1 MEITEKKKGE
11 NAKGKE
17 IKCFEI
23 SFGTIHLMFSM
34 FKIVY
39 FNAHIIITFIFGY
52 NKNWEFEINT

>member
-1 MEITEKKKGE
+1 MKITGKKKGE

-23 SFGTIHLMFSM
+23 SFGIIHLMFLM

-39 FNAHIIITFIFGY
+39 FNAHIVITFIFGY
-52 NKNWEFEINT
+52 NKN